1 MYLQTKD
8 EITKV
13 FNDMGIKENPNN
25 KTITQDFR
33 DKYYSLGNVRFI
45 NNIQGRFQEY
55 IFPIEVGFI
64 IKDSKENVSRDD
76 IAVIFEELLSRISET
91 NNFLNFE
98 GDVVLSTMPDD
109 NKKLIGTFNVRIM
122 DAEQCL

>member
-25 KTITQDFR
+25 KTISQDFR

-55 IFPIEVGFI
+55 IFLIEVGFI

-98 GDVVLSTMPDD
+98 GDVILTTMSDD